1 MPNRIEA
8 NATRRTENAFLSA
21 HYDRVPENM
30 LRVWRAPADYL
41 PGPDSKLANK
51 AEEHFVVV
59 GGGAAGLTSAYILL
73 KLGHRVRS
81 WPSLII
87 CNL

>member
-1 MPNRIEA
+1 
-8 NATRRTENAFLSA
+8 
-21 HYDRVPENM
+21 M

-59 GGGAAGLTSAYILL
+59 GGGAAGLTSAYLLL

-81 WPSLII
+81 ILA
-87 CNL
+87 

>member
-1 MPNRIEA
+1 M
-8 NATRRTENAFLSA
+8 ENAFLAA